1 MKFEFLALFVFAWV
15 VCGRI
20 KRLSCTACFGGGT
33 LRPDR
38 LMACNVLYRPLGFMS
53 TLVSMGYKLCFHIS
67 VEIHEE
73 GTLTVTYEL
82 LYIVNLR

>member
-1 MKFEFLALFVFAWV
+1 MGGVRSNQTTFVYRV
-15 VCGRI
+15 LR
-20 KRLSCTACFGGGT
+20 GGT

>member
-1 MKFEFLALFVFAWV
+1 MGGVRSNQTTFVYRV
-15 VCGRI
+15 LR
-20 KRLSCTACFGGGT
+20 GGGT

-53 TLVSMGYKLCFHIS
+53 TLVSMGYKLCFHTS

>member
-20 KRLSCTACFGGGT
+20 KRLSCTAFFGGILCILIGRWRVI
-33 LRPDR
+33 L
-38 LMACNVLYRPLGFMS
+38 LYGPLDFMS
-53 TLVSMGYKLCFHIS
+53 TLVSMGYKLCFHTS

-73 GTLTVTYEL
+73 GTLTVAYEL